1 MTKSLT
7 AVAAAALIVGATLA
21 APQPAEARGGRIA
34 AGIIGGIAAGA
45 LIAGAAGAFA
55 PYGPYGYGYG
65 YGYAPGYA
73 YGPYPAYGPAP
84 YYAPG
89 CYLRRQ
95 PVWNGWRWVNQR
107 IRVCY

>member
-7 AVAAAALIVGATLA
+7 AIAAAALIAGATLA

-55 PYGPYGYGYG
+55 PYGPYGYG